1 MRPIL
6 VRMTTGLPDIP
17 PSAGDASER
26 MQRVR
31 VGITGLAAVVLVV
44 TVATAIATSVRKSAT
59 ESAAV
64 SGPPPVVATINA
76 SDAKTE
82 PLAQL
87 GMTPDAK
94 DVPAPPAKKTN

>member
-1 MRPIL
+1 
-6 VRMTTGLPDIP
+6 MTTGLPDLP
-17 PSAGDASER
+17 PSGGDVNER
-26 MQRVR
+26 MQRIR

-59 ESAAV
+59 ESAAL
-64 SGPPPVVATINA
+64 SGPPPVSATINT
-76 SDAKTE
+76 SDEKKE

-94 DVPAPPAKKTN
+94 DDAKEAATPPVKKTN